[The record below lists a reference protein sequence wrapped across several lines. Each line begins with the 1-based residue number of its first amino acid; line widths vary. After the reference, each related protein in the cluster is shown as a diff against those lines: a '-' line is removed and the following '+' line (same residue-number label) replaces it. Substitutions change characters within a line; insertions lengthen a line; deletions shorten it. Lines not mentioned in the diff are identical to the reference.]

1 MNTYYMYID
10 ILIYLS
16 FISCFPALV
25 YFFMMICTFLCHVK
39 QTLSPWHLV
48 CDHIKVL
55 EKNSK
60 TIDKNVEVSFS
71 SYLSLKYVSSI
82 TRIANKSESFWKPL
96 LS

>member
-16 FISCFPALV
+16 FISCFLALV
-25 YFFMMICTFLCHVK
+25 FFFMMICTFLCHVK
-39 QTLSPWHLV
+39 QTLSPWHLF

-55 EKNSK
+55 EKNRK
-60 TIDKNVEVSFS
+60 TIEKNVTPVLVLT
-71 SYLSLKYVSSI
+71 YHYNMSSI
-82 TRIANKSESFWKPL
+82 TRIANKGESFRKPL

>member
-16 FISCFPALV
+16 FISCFLALV
-25 YFFMMICTFLCHVK
+25 VFFYDDLYIPLPCETNAL
-39 QTLSPWHLV
+39 PWHLF

-55 EKNSK
+55 EKNRK
-60 TIDKNVEVSFS
+60 TIEKNVTPVLVLT
-71 SYLSLKYVSSI
+71 YHYNMSSI
-82 TRIANKSESFWKPL
+82 TRIANKGESFRKPL

>member
-39 QTLSPWHLV
+39 QTLSPWHLF

-60 TIDKNVEVSFS
+60 TIEKNVKPVLVLT
-71 SYLSLKYVSSI
+71 YHYNMLSI
-82 TRIANKSESFWKPL
+82 TRIAIKGESFWKPL